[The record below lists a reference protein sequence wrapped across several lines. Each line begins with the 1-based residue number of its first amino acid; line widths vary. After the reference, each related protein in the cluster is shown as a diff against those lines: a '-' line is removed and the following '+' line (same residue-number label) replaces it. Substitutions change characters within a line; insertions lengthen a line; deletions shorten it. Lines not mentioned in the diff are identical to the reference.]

1 MGSCKIYLEKEK
13 IMLDKIKD
21 FQLSILGICLALGI
35 VFAAVV
41 VTHNMSK
48 NAISVTGSA
57 YKIVTSD
64 SASWRFNI
72 INRAINKTEAY
83 KNIQKQIPIVKE
95 YLKSKGIE
103 EKDIEILLPE
113 GYEIYKTYSNGYSTD
128 EVISYKYTQPVKI
141 KSNDVNKIKEIS
153 TEAQSLLEKGVN
165 IDSYSDPEFQYSDLA
180 NLKIQLLEEATKDAK
195 ARANSMLK
203 ANRNKVGQ
211 IKQLRMGVFQITA
224 PDSNSVSDEG
234 INDSSTIEKKVTAV
248 ANVTFSIK

>member
-1 MGSCKIYLEKEK
+1 MLEK
-13 IMLDKIKD
+13 IKE

-35 VFAAVV
+35 IISSVV
-41 VTHNMSK
+41 VTNNISK
-48 NAISVTGSA
+48 NAITVTGSA
-57 YKIVTSD
+57 FKVVSSD

-72 INRAINKTEAY
+72 TNRAANKTDAY
-83 KNIQKQIPIVKE
+83 KMTQKQIPIVKE

-103 EKDIEILLPE
+103 EKDIELLLPE
-113 GYEIYKTYSNGYSTD
+113 GYEIYKTYPNGYSSD
-128 EVISYKYTQPVKI
+128 ETIGFKYTQPMRI
-141 KSNDVNKIKEIS
+141 KSNNVEKIKEIS
-153 TEAQSLLEKGVN
+153 TESQTLLEKGIN
-165 IDSYSDPEFQYSDLA
+165 ISSYSDPEYQYSNLA
-180 NLKIQLLEEATKDAK
+180 ELKIQLLEEATKDAK

-211 IKQLRMGVFQITA
+211 IKQVRMGVFQITA